1 MQPELHE
8 PDQGVG
14 EGEEQ
19 EEQEE
24 VGFMQTFVKLA
35 TSVNHM
41 N

>member
-14 EGEEQ
+14 EGEGQ
-19 EEQEE
+19 EEE
-24 VGFMQTFVKLA
+24 VGFMQTFVKLD